1 MPTIANKQVVSATI
15 GFTYEKTV
23 TGFKSLKITDTV
35 PFRLVPGSS
44 FNHAY
49 VAQASLAASGTTTI
63 DLYSFT
69 TLAGESVTITKLIA
83 LMFQPYASVTG
94 GQLTIEPGASNPLAW
109 IMAGTTPSIT
119 LDVGTSPGACFLMAN
134 GTTVTVSST
143 SRNIK
148 LSNPGSQTITV
159 DIAAIVGT

>member
-1 MPTIANKQVVSATI
+1 VATVSNKQSVSATI
-15 GFTYEKTV
+15 GFTYQKAI
-23 TGFKSLKITDTV
+23 TGFKSLTVSDSV
-35 PFRLVPGSS
+35 PFRLIPSDT

-49 VAQASLAASGTTTI
+49 VSTISLAAAATSTI

-69 TLAGESVTITKLIA
+69 TVAGESVTITKLQA
-83 LMFQPYASVTG
+83 LIFHATGAVTG

-119 LDVGTSPGACFLMAN
+119 LDVGTTPGACFLMAN
-134 GTTVTVSST
+134 GTTVTVSTT

-159 DIAAIVGT
+159 YAAAIVGT

>member
-1 MPTIANKQVVSATI
+1 MPTTANKQIVTATV

-23 TGFKSLKITDTV
+23 SGFKAFKLTDSV
-35 PFRLVPGSS
+35 PFRLVPSSS

-49 VAQASLAASGTTTI
+49 VAQTTIAASANTTI

-69 TLAGESVTITKLIA
+69 TISGEAVTITKLIA
-83 LMFQPYASVTG
+83 LMIQAEASVTG
-94 GQLTIEPGASNPLAW
+94 GQLKIEPGASNPLAFL
-109 IMAGTTPSIT
+109 MAGTTPSIT
-119 LDVGTSPGACFLMAN
+119 YDVGTTPGCCHLMAN

-159 DIAAIVGT
+159 NIGAIVGT